1 MTRIWRQKKEEKGRR
16 YHRTER
22 SYGRFER
29 PFVLP
34 EGSEWW
40 ILKNWDNRIEPAG
53 HLAKW
58 WDWDSIGPRYDEYRR
73 LVRARN
79 GNH

>member
-1 MTRIWRQKKEEKGRR
+1 MALI
-16 YHRTER
+16 TECCETA
-22 SYGRFER
+22 SLGAE
-29 PFVLP
+29 
-34 EGSEWW
+34 